1 MCRGRDSQ
9 RGDPPRRPG
18 WRRWLAVGLA
28 VPLLLAGSARPAAA
42 QQRERPLV
50 NDFSKV
56 DPDLKWLNTAGPLR
70 MQDLRGKIVLLDF
83 WTFCCINCINTL
95 PELAKLEK
103 KYANQ
108 LVVIGVH
115 SGKFENEKNTE
126 NIRKAI
132 LRYEITHPVVNDANM
147 RLWRY
152 FGVEAWPTLVL
163 IDPDGRYVDAA
174 SGEGNCPAADKVIAN
189 LIKTYRAKG
198 TLNEKPMRFELARK
212 HESGDSPLF
221 FPGKVLADGPGRR
234 LFIADSTHHR
244 IVITDLS
251 GKKIAVAG
259 DGEPGHKDGA
269 FTQAEFNDPQGMA
282 LRRNVLYVADRKNH
296 RIRALDLKAKTVKT
310 IAGTGVE
317 DRQLWRSPHAGH
329 GLEIALN
336 SPWDLCFVGDTLYI
350 AMAGAHQI
358 WSYDLR
364 KDFLRRFAGSGQEE
378 IHDGRAT
385 SAAFAQPSGLATDG
399 THLYV
404 ADSEVSAVRSI
415 NLENRT
421 VRTIV
426 GTGLFDFGDQDG
438 TGRDVRLQHCIG
450 IAYHDGRL
458 YVADTYNSKIKVI
471 DPERRSART
480 FVGGEKGDDR
490 PFYEPAGLNF
500 DGDTLY
506 VADTNAHR
514 IQVVDLRT
522 RKVHTLELK
531 GVTAPGVKGTAAPAS
546 RPSFPNATRT
556 TLKPAAVPEDGELTL
571 EIGVPLANG
580 FKLNPL
586 AEMQYLIEALPAGKN
601 AWSETKSRSDKKAAF
616 ALKVPLAK
624 LARATALRVSLAY
637 SECAESNEGVCRL
650 KSHIWEIPLRFGKA
664 EARRTIQ
671 LGSRDVTTVDKE

>member
-1 MCRGRDSQ
+1 V
-9 RGDPPRRPG
+9 
-18 WRRWLAVGLA
+18 VGLA
-28 VPLLLAGSARPAAA
+28 VALLLAGSARPAAA
-42 QQRERPLV
+42 QEKERPLV
-50 NDFSKV
+50 DDFSKI
-56 DPDLKWLNTAGPLR
+56 DPDLKWLNTAGALHMR
-70 MQDLRGKIVLLDF
+70 DLRGKIVVLDF

-108 LVVIGVH
+108 VVVIGVH
-115 SGKFENEKNTE
+115 SGKFDNEKNTE

-147 RLWRY
+147 RLWKY
-152 FGVEAWPTLVL
+152 FGVEYWPTLAL
-163 IDPDGRYVDAA
+163 IDPDGRYVGAA
-174 SGEGNCPAADKVIAN
+174 SGEGRCPLLDKEIAK
-189 LIKTYRAKG
+189 LIKAYRAKG
-198 TLNEKPMRFELARK
+198 TLNEKPMRFELARR

-221 FPGKVLADGPGRR
+221 FPGKVLADGPGHR

-244 IVITDLS
+244 IVITDLK

-259 DGEPGHKDGA
+259 DGEPGRKDGPFA
-269 FTQAEFNDPQGMA
+269 RAEFNDPQGMA

-296 RIRALDLKAKTVKT
+296 LIRALDLKAQTVKT

-317 DRQLWRSPHAGH
+317 DRELWRSSRAGH
-329 GLEIALN
+329 GLEVALN

-358 WSYDLR
+358 WTYDIG

-399 THLYV
+399 VHLFV

-426 GTGLFDFGDQDG
+426 GTGLFDFGDVDG

-450 IAYHDGRL
+450 IAYHDGL
-458 YVADTYNSKIKVI
+458 LFVADTYNSKIKMI
-471 DPERRSART
+471 DPERRTART
-480 FVGGEKGDDR
+480 FLGGEKGDDR
-490 PFYEPAGLNF
+490 PFYEPAGLSF

-514 IQVVDLRT
+514 IQVVNMRT

-531 GVTAPGVKGTAAPAS
+531 GVTAPGVKGAAAPS
-546 RPSFPNATRT
+546 GNRPSFPNATRT
-556 TLKPAAVPEDGELTL
+556 TLKPAAVPAEGELTL
-571 EIGVPLANG
+571 EVRVPLASG

-586 AEMQYLIEALPAGKN
+586 ADMQYLVEAVPAGKKG
-601 AWSETKSRSDKKAAF
+601 WSETKSRSDKKTGF
-616 ALKVPLAK
+616 ALKVPLDK
-624 LARATALRVSLAY
+624 LAGATALRVSLAY
-637 SECAESNEGVCRL
+637 SECAEGNEGLCRL
-650 KSHIWEIPLRFGKA
+650 KSHIWEIPLRFAKA
-664 EARRTIQ
+664 ETTRTIQ